1 MKKKQ
6 KLKSPNSPQ
15 RWTRKRSLGSR
26 LADFGMGLAGVG
38 IAAVSLYLPYYV
50 YNNSSEFGPPTMAF
64 NGRATQPD
72 DVPEPVLE
80 ETLISSIRTP
90 LFENDDDEGIDPV
103 VTGSIR
109 SNASAPTKDQARIFQ
124 ERRRP
129 APVSQKGQQS
139 DIQLVFAT
147 RGRALIRDGDD
158 LLPVAIGSRL
168 PDGSIVKSVARS
180 NNQWTLLTST
190 NQVLEL
196 SN

>member
-1 MKKKQ
+1 MSKVINKLTANGKMKLVKKN
-6 KLKSPNSPQ
+6 KI
-15 RWTRKRSLGSR
+15 
-26 LADFGMGLAGVG
+26 F
-38 IAAVSLYLPYYV
+38 
-50 YNNSSEFGPPTMAF
+50 
-64 NGRATQPD
+64 
-72 DVPEPVLE
+72 LE
-80 ETLISSIRTP
+80 IKE